1 MSQPSNP
8 DLEWAN
14 LSRMLDEATREQR
27 QIRVLAARAVA
38 GRRVS
43 AALIERLARADGY
56 AAELADRQLDLLR
69 QIHQGNGEPEGEDE
83 PLLDPDED

>member
-14 LSRMLDEATREQR
+14 LTRMLDEATREQR
-27 QIRVLAARAVA
+27 RIRALAARAVTS
-38 GRRVS
+38 RRVS
-43 AALIERLARADGY
+43 ADLIERLGRADGY

-69 QIHQGNGEPEGEDE
+69 RIHKGNGEPDGPDE
-83 PLLDPDED
+83 ALDPEEE